1 MFALIEKFL
10 EAIKVGKSVK
20 IKSGSFSAEIGVEE
34 STLEKTA
41 SAGLFRIIML
51 SSQLIIVFLHMERN
65 NLFLLNSL
73 EIWRR
78 RT

>member
-1 MFALIEKFL
+1 MLTAVGLLLMFALIEKFP

-41 SAGLFRIIML
+41 
-51 SSQLIIVFLHMERN
+51 
-65 NLFLLNSL
+65 
-73 EIWRR
+73 WRDFFAL
-78 RT
+78 